1 MQACS
6 YIQVLERSVPI
17 GSSARQH
24 FVDPV
29 DMEGVDPHP
38 DVELVLAAVLHQVLV
53 AADTGGLYKNI
64 FVSGKLKEYLPAI

>member
-1 MQACS
+1 
-6 YIQVLERSVPI
+6 
-17 GSSARQH
+17 
-24 FVDPV
+24 
-29 DMEGVDPHP
+29 MEGVDPHP